1 MAFFK
6 ELEQKISQFVLK
18 HKRLQTA
25 KAILRK
31 KNVAG
36 GIMLPDFKLYYK
48 HTIIKNRLAQKTD
61 AWINGKE

>member
-1 MAFFK
+1 M
-6 ELEQKISQFVLK
+6 ETQKAPI
-18 HKRLQTA
+18 T

-31 KNVAG
+31 KSKAG

>member
-1 MAFFK
+1 M
-6 ELEQKISQFVLK
+6 ETQKAPI
-18 HKRLQTA
+18 T

-31 KNVAG
+31 KSKAG

-61 AWINGKE
+61 AWINGKEQRAQKESHINMVN